1 MMYYVSVAINVPLP
15 QVFTYSSLH
24 PISVGVRV
32 LVSFR
37 NRKVLG
43 FVTKIEVK
51 CPDASYEVKSI
62 DKVVDS
68 KPLFDQDFL
77 EVAHYLAVYN
87 FVSLGE
93 MIFTMT
99 PSGKKE
105 KQEDVFGLADEHVTL
120 PSSQLTSSQRAAL
133 ETIELTPRWYYLFGA
148 TGSGKTEV
156 FMRLIAAVIAQG
168 GTAIY
173 LVPEIA
179 LAQQTQVS
187 VRQRFNRVAVLHSGL
202 TPSQRLT
209 QWRAIQNGQVDVV
222 VGARSAIFAPL
233 RKIKLIIID
242 EEHDTSY
249 KAGSSPRYHAR
260 QVAMFLAKRHGATL
274 VMGSATPSAEAYH
287 AMKEGI
293 IQRVDLHGMAGGGR
307 IAPITLVDMRKTQSF
322 LSAELIDEI
331 FKTKA
336 MGKQTAL
343 FLNRRGF
350 ARFYL
355 CPDCGYEAQCTQ
367 CAVALTWHKAAGRLC
382 CHYCGF
388 QQPPP
393 SECPSCQS
401 FNAGYSSFGLEK
413 VEEEV
418 QRIFSGFT
426 VVRLDGERA
435 KIKGEVARVLALF
448 KEGKADILLG
458 TQMAAKGFNFPH
470 LRLVG
475 ITLADVGL
483 GMPDFRATERTFSFL
498 RQVAGRAGRY
508 SDDGLVIAQTYRP
521 NNSALRHLQAGTIEE
536 FYEEE
541 LAIRHATGFP
551 PFSRLIRLVYRGK
564 SLEKVV
570 ASATQFAEEFE
581 PLLGHHDELLGPI
594 EASVSRIT
602 GFYRYQ
608 VLLKT
613 EAYSS
618 LKATLD
624 EYLVHSKG
632 ISGVYRELEGDPLV
646 LM

>member
-1 MMYYVSVAINVPLP
+1 MYYINVAINVPLP
-15 QVFTYSSLH
+15 QVFTYASLQ
-24 PISVGVRV
+24 PVALGVRV
-32 LVSFR
+32 LVSFG
-37 NRKVLG
+37 NRQVLG
-43 FVTKIEVK
+43 FVTEHLSVVDEELSLKT
-51 CPDASYEVKSI
+51 I
-62 DKVVDS
+62 DKVVDEE
-68 KPLFDQDFL
+68 PLFDADFL
-77 EVAHYLAVYN
+77 EVAQSLARYN

-93 MIFTMT
+93 MLFNMT
-99 PSGKKE
+99 PSAKKE
-105 KQEDVFGLADEHVTL
+105 KQADVVGLADDTAL
-120 PSSQLTSSQRAAL
+120 DTPRQLTLSQKTAL
-133 ETIELTPRWYYLFGA
+133 ERIQLNPQWYYLFGA

-156 FMRLIAAVIAQG
+156 FMRLIAAVVEQG
-168 GTAIY
+168 GTAVY

-179 LAQQTQVS
+179 LAQQTLVS
-187 VRQRFNRVAVLHSGL
+187 VQQRFKRVAVLHSGL
-202 TPSQRLT
+202 TPNKRLS
-209 QWRAIQNGQVDVV
+209 QWRTIQRGQVDVV

-233 RKIKLIIID
+233 QNIKLIIID

-274 VMGSATPSAEAYH
+274 VMGSATPSLEAYH
-287 AMKEGI
+287 AMQQGL
-293 IQRVDLHGMAGGGR
+293 IQRIDLEGMAGGGR
-307 IAPITLVDMRKTQSF
+307 VAPITLVDMRKTQNF
-322 LSAELIDEI
+322 LSAELVDEI

-367 CAVALTWHKAAGRLC
+367 CSVALTWHKSAGRLC
-382 CHYCGF
+382 CHYCGY

-393 SECPSCQS
+393 SECPRCRS

-458 TQMAAKGFNFPH
+458 TQMAAKGFNFPL

-475 ITLADVGL
+475 ITSADVGL
-483 GMPDFRATERTFSFL
+483 GMPDFRATERTFAFL

-521 NNSALRHLQAGTIEE
+521 DNSALRHLQAGTIEE
-536 FYEEE
+536 FYQEE

-564 SLEKVV
+564 SLDKVV
-570 ASATQFAEEFE
+570 GAATRFAEQFE
-581 PLLGHHDELLGPI
+581 PLLSDEDELWGPT

-613 EAYSS
+613 LAYSA
-618 LKATLD
+618 LQERLD
-624 EYLVHSKG
+624 DYLGQTKG
-632 ISGVYRELEGDPLV
+632 ISGVYCELEGDPLV